1 MTLGRWRGEEKW
13 GVDAGVC
20 QGRLTGPSRLG
31 PSALMLQQLRL
42 SCCPRGLLSSMQ
54 LLQERLQYPPFWV
67 RLGPL
72 NTCREAPFP
81 GPCTGTHTNT
91 HVPLNIRACIHVYM
105 HICVCVWAQE
115 CILHPLA
122 SPKGVQP
129 NFLQKDSDRCAG
141 SEVSGLLGRHL
152 SVQVGPILTA
162 PCPSGLQNLGS
173 LPDQLG
179 SPACSG
185 QPQFT
190 QLCIEPHWGCF
201 SPGSGGLTPMLP
213 KSWPV
218 FPASLWFSDKE
229 GHVSA

>member
-1 MTLGRWRGEEKW
+1 MPALLGE
-13 GVDAGVC
+13 AGAS
-20 QGRLTGPSRLG
+20 QY
-31 PSALMLQQLRL
+31 LQR
-42 SCCPRGLLSSMQ
+42 SPI
-54 LLQERLQYPPFWV
+54 
-67 RLGPL
+67 
-72 NTCREAPFP
+72 P
-81 GPCTGTHTNT
+81 GPVHRHAHQHT
-91 HVPLNIRACIHVYM
+91 RALEYTCMCAYAHVYM

-122 SPKGVQP
+122 SPKGDQL

-173 LPDQLG
+173 LPDRLG

-201 SPGSGGLTPMLP
+201 SPGGGGLTPMLP

-218 FPASLWFSDKE
+218 FPASLRFSDKE